1 MKGKKKGKKKVSK
14 GAAGYPDEE
23 FNANGP
29 NQSGKDPK
37 YNIYPSLHFLI
48 ACQVQNLKE
57 QMVLMISM
65 R

>member
-29 NQSGKDPK
+29 N
-37 YNIYPSLHFLI
+37 
-48 ACQVQNLKE
+48 
-57 QMVLMISM
+57 
-65 R
+65 